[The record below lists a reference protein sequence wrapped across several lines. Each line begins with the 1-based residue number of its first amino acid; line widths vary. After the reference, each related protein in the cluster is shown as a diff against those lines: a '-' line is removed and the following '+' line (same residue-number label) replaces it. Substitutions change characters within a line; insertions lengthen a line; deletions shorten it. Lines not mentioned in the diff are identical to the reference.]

1 KPVILD
7 ENSGEMV
14 APNGTMG
21 QRWEEGKKWN
31 LNLKRDD
38 GSAIDPAMSVE
49 KFEGEQLNI
58 EFPFFDNSGNGT
70 FTRPIMAKKVTLADG
85 TTKDAATIYDPMLSQ
100 YGVNRFASELEAEGY
115 DDEESVNSPAWQEK
129 ITSVK

>member
-1 KPVILD
+1 MILLDDFKDSLKAGRFLRESDLGIESENADWKPVILD

-21 QRWEEGKKWN
+21 QRWEEGKQWN

-49 KFEGEQLNI
+49 KFEGEQINI

-70 FTRPIMAKKVTLADG
+70 FTRPIMAKKSLWLTAQRN
-85 TTKDAATIYDPMLSQ
+85 MQ
-100 YGVNRFASELEAEGY
+100 QRFM
-115 DDEESVNSPAWQEK
+115 
-129 ITSVK
+129 T